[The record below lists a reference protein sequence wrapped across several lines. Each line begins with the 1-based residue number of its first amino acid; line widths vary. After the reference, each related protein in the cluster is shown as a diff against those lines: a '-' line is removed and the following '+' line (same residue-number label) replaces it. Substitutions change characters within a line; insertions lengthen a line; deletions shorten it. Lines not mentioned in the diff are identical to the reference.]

1 MSQLGWELQV
11 LVPFWIQ
18 RRWQDQQKWLQP
30 SSKTFYSP
38 GWAVN
43 LHTYYYFCL
52 FKQVLMFERKKN
64 VRFILCV
71 GTCIG
76 VLALLVGFSWIYL
89 GLKKRKLIKLKE
101 KFFQQNGGLLLQQQ
115 LYNGKLS
122 AETAELFSSEEL
134 KKATNSYHES
144 RVLGQGG

>member
-1 MSQLGWELQV
+1 
-11 LVPFWIQ
+11 
-18 RRWQDQQKWLQP
+18 
-30 SSKTFYSP
+30 
-38 GWAVN
+38 
-43 LHTYYYFCL
+43 
-52 FKQVLMFERKKN
+52 MFERKTN
-64 VRFILCV
+64 VHFILCV

-76 VLALLVGFSWIYL
+76 VLALLVGVSWIYL

>member
-1 MSQLGWELQV
+1 
-11 LVPFWIQ
+11 
-18 RRWQDQQKWLQP
+18 
-30 SSKTFYSP
+30 
-38 GWAVN
+38 
-43 LHTYYYFCL
+43 
-52 FKQVLMFERKKN
+52 MFERKKN

-76 VLALLVGFSWIYL
+76 VLALLVGVSWIYL

-122 AETAELFSSEEL
+122 AETAKLFSADEL
-134 KKATNSYHES
+134 SKATNSYHES